1 VLIKIFKKKLTIYYM
16 GEDADEQAE
25 ENWKA
30 IKTIFFPKDI
40 IGQTTIEHIQGDFQ
54 KENE

>member
-1 VLIKIFKKKLTIYYM
+1 M

-54 KENE
+54 KENEWSLDLRISTT